1 MTTLHPDH
9 FPSLRAAARR
19 PDQFDKAVYAI
30 ADGVASGSIR
40 NIVLKDAKDTLSR
53 AVDAG
58 WEKAVEDPFFFA
70 GRYQQQP
77 EAVYTFYSSFT
88 VMYLHD
94 MLAVSKKLAK
104 TKLEGAAI
112 DAMRTFA
119 AEALPLAEAV
129 ASLKDKV
136 IKGRA
141 PSTGPAKPVNPNKI
155 VKTCPC
161 CFRQIA
167 VTDGTMAHHGY
178 QRPGH
183 GWQTASCPGIRFK
196 PLEVSDE
203 GLVWLVGATEKRL
216 SDLRSDLGA
225 ADTYT
230 TLPYRLA
237 SRQIVQIDPTDTRWP
252 RTLAIYKANLESDIR
267 FVEADLSHLRKRLE
281 EWRPQP

>member
-1 MTTLHPDH
+1 MTKLHPDH

-19 PDQFDKAVYAI
+19 PDQFDMAVYAI

-77 EAVYTFYSSFT
+77 EAVYTFYTSFT

-136 IKGRA
+136 VKGRA
-141 PSTGPAKPVNPNKI
+141 PSIGPAKPVNPNKI

-196 PLEVSDE
+196 PLEVSNE

-216 SDLRSDLGA
+216 SDLSRELGA
-225 ADTYT
+225 ADTCT
-230 TLPYRLA
+230 TLPYRVA
-237 SRQIVQIDPTDTRWP
+237 SRQIVQIDPADTRWP
-252 RTLAIYKANLESDIR
+252 RTLSIYKANLESDIR
-267 FVEADLSHLRKRLE
+267 FVETDLSHLRKRLE

>member
-19 PDQFDKAVYAI
+19 PDQFDMAVNAI

-40 NIVLKDAKDTLSR
+40 NIVLKDAKDTISR

-77 EAVYTFYSSFT
+77 EAIYTFYSSFT

-136 IKGRA
+136 VKGRA

-196 PLEVSDE
+196 PLEVSSE
-203 GLVWLVGATEKRL
+203 GLVWLVGATENRL
-216 SDLRSDLGA
+216 ADLRRDLDA
-225 ADTYT
+225 ADTCT
-230 TLPYRLA
+230 ALPYRVT
-237 SRQIVQIDPTDTRWP
+237 SRQIVQIDPTDARWP
-252 RTLAIYKANLESDIR
+252 RTMAIYKANLESDIR
-267 FVEADLSHLRKRLE
+267 FVDTDLAHLRKRLE
-281 EWRPQP
+281 EWRPHP